1 MRVENFGTYA
11 EKFERY
17 LNYEYKLIY
26 QLGCSTGL
34 RISDI
39 VAMTKDKL
47 EIERPT
53 IKEQKTQKSKRIY
66 IPKKLREELIEF
78 SAKHDKYIF
87 ESKSKTGHIT
97 RQAVHKYFKRVAER
111 LDIPKNIGTHSMRK
125 TYARKLI
132 LKHKNYK
139 YVQSKLN
146 HETLS
151 ETLLYVL
158 DTREL

>member
-1 MRVENFGTYA
+1 MRVENFGAYA

-17 LNYEYKLIY
+17 LNHEYKLIY

-87 ESKSKTGHIT
+87 ESKPDFS
-97 RQAVHKYFKRVAER
+97 VYPWNLF
-111 LDIPKNIGTHSMRK
+111 DF
-125 TYARKLI
+125 
-132 LKHKNYK
+132 
-139 YVQSKLN
+139 
-146 HETLS
+146 
-151 ETLLYVL
+151 
-158 DTREL
+158 